1 MLNQG
6 PHSKFLSGGGGGGG
20 RLFLAP
26 IFLLNYFLFNLF
38 LFLQGRPPPS
48 PSLCAV
54 PVNALKGQRVESIV
68 SEKLV
73 KM

>member
-6 PHSKFLSGGGGGGG
+6 PHSKFLSGGGGGGE
-20 RLFLAP
+20 A
-26 IFLLNYFLFNLF
+26 IFGSDIFVNFFFFYFIFIF
-38 LFLQGRPPPS
+38 ATPPPPPS

>member
-6 PHSKFLSGGGGGGG
+6 PHSKFLSGGVGGGEAIFGSDIFVK
-20 RLFLAP
+20 LF
-26 IFLLNYFLFNLF
+26 FNLF
-38 LFLQGRPPPS
+38 LFLQSRPPPS

>member
-6 PHSKFLSGGGGGGG
+6 PHSKFLSGGWGGGG
-20 RLFLAP
+20 LFLAP
-26 IFLLNYFLFNLF
+26 LFLLNYFLFNLF
-38 LFLQGRPPPS
+38 LFLQS

-54 PVNALKGQRVESIV
+54 PVNTLKGQRVESIV
-68 SEKLV
+68 SEKLD